1 MICIANSRDEPTLL
15 TLDVDDYDDNED
27 VGDVDEDEDGDSRGA
42 EQVAHDP
49 GS

>member
-15 TLDVDDYDDNED
+15 TFDVDDYDDNED
-27 VGDVDEDEDGDSRGA
+27 VGDVDEDEDRDSRGA
-42 EQVAHDP
+42 EQAAHDP